1 MPARLRLPTM
11 SQPSN
16 TFTCPRC
23 GERLP
28 AGFTRCDACGAYI
41 VPSSGGHQG
50 GQQSG
55 QQGGGAKPRQP
66 ARHAPQSSAG
76 LPPWA
81 FLVIGLLAGG
91 VVGYALRTAVTPRM
105 EGGAP
110 RGPADVMAGG
120 GMGGGDMGGGDMGG
134 GPMGGGAM
142 GAPGGM
148 QQSQML
154 PQVIEALAKYR
165 NVLAEDPTNV
175 EANTG
180 MGNMMFDSG
189 KWDKAVEYYT
199 TALTKD
205 PKNADV
211 RVDRAICY
219 HSLGQEAQALADLKQ
234 VTREQPTHKNAWL
247 NLGVVAGAMGDNKTN
262 IAAWEQYLKLD
273 PSGQHSDAIKSEL
286 AKLK

>member
-1 MPARLRLPTM
+1 M
-11 SQPSN
+11 SQPTN

-41 VPSSGGHQG
+41 VPSSGGHGGLQG
-50 GQQSG
+50 AQQGG
-55 QQGGGAKPRQP
+55 QQGGGARQQRP
-66 ARHAPQSSAG
+66 QPKHAPQSSAG

-81 FLVIGLLAGG
+81 FLVIGLIAGG
-91 VVGYALRTAVTPRM
+91 AVGYALRTAVTPQM

-110 RGPADVMAGG
+110 RGPADVM
-120 GMGGGDMGGGDMGG
+120 GGGDMGGDPMGG
-134 GPMGGGAM
+134 GMGGGAM

-148 QQSQML
+148 QQTQML

-165 NVLAEDPTNV
+165 NTLASDPTNV
-175 EANTG
+175 EANVG
-180 MGNMMFDSG
+180 MGNLMFDSG
-189 KWDKAVEYYT
+189 KWDKAIEHYSA
-199 TALTKD
+199 ALEKD
-205 PKNADV
+205 PKNPDV
-211 RVDRAICY
+211 RVDRAIAY
-219 HSLGQEAQALADLKQ
+219 HSIGQDAQALDDLKR
-234 VTREQPTHKNAWL
+234 VTRENPTHKNAWL